1 MIALVVGIVFL
12 WIGVLC
18 FTLFGWGRDF
28 LIVLKGSVPPILI
41 LSGLAAVAL
50 GWSQVRDKMAAKKEE
65 EELAAEEK
73 KAEPPKLEAAP
84 PPEPDKKEEPKP
96 QAAPPPPEPEKK
108 EEPGQ

>member
-1 MIALVVGIVFL
+1 MIALVVGFVFL
-12 WIGVLC
+12 VLGILG
-18 FTLFGWGRDF
+18 FTIFHWADEF
-28 LIVLKGSVPPILI
+28 LNVLQGSLPPIFI

-50 GWSQVRDKMAAKKEE
+50 GMSQVRDKMAAKKEE

-84 PPEPDKKEEPKP
+84 PPEPEKKEEPKP
-96 QAAPPPPEPEKK
+96 QAAPPPEPEKK